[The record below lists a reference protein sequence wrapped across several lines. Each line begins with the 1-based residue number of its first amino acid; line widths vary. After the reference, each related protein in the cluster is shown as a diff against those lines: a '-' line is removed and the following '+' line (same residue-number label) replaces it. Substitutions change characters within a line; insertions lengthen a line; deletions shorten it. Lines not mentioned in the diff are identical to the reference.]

1 IADDATDKSDT
12 GEEIPLQWETVQALL
27 DRYSVRDAAGRYR
40 LLTSRF
46 LPGRPVGGW
55 SYRGTRDDDP
65 NDTIPHQDRR
75 SLRALRVFGAWL
87 NHVDL
92 KVDNSLDLYTEENG
106 RRFLRHYLVDF
117 DGCLG
122 GYKAARHEPRIGFA
136 YDVDLKEVVTGLPTF
151 GLLVR
156 PYEDLPRGKSPLVG
170 QFGSQAYDP
179 AKWKANYLNDILF
192 ACRPADAYWAGRQM
206 TRLGP
211 EHVRAAVTAARYG
224 DPAAD
229 AILAQVLV
237 DRWEKTVDWALRQVT
252 PAQSLER
259 ITPRAGGFRIEATD
273 ALVDAH
279 RPSDLEYRV
288 EIRGADGRSVVASSS
303 TAPGDPAFDVPASA
317 TDGRDYLV
325 VRWIAETGDGRALP
339 PTDAHYL
346 RAADGWKLVG
356 ILRDGE

>member
-1 IADDATDKSDT
+1 
-12 GEEIPLQWETVQALL
+12 
-27 DRYSVRDAAGRYR
+27 
-40 LLTSRF
+40 
-46 LPGRPVGGW
+46 
-55 SYRGTRDDDP
+55 
-65 NDTIPHQDRR
+65 
-75 SLRALRVFGAWL
+75 
-87 NHVDL
+87 
-92 KVDNSLDLYTEENG
+92 
-106 RRFLRHYLVDF
+106 
-117 DGCLG
+117 
-122 GYKAARHEPRIGFA
+122 
-136 YDVDLKEVVTGLPTF
+136 
-151 GLLVR
+151 
-156 PYEDLPRGKSPLVG
+156 
-170 QFGSQAYDP
+170 
-179 AKWKANYLNDILF
+179 
-192 ACRPADAYWAGRQM
+192 M
-206 TRLGP
+206 
-211 EHVRAAVTAARYG
+211 
-224 DPAAD
+224 
-229 AILAQVLV
+229 